1 MGFTSLAFLAFFP
14 IVWLIYLALPGRARA
29 AWLLAASYVFCLSFG
44 IEYLLVLLG
53 STLVTW
59 LGALGLEKRRNISE
73 AQGRLLFGA
82 VIVFHVAALS
92 FSNTTVWG
100 CCFLWEFPFTPFRPS
115 VIWQTYGRAGRKQRK
130 IC

>member
-14 IVWLIYLALPGRARA
+14 ILWLIYLALPGRARA

-44 IEYLLVLLG
+44 SEYLLVLLG

-73 AQGRLLFGA
+73 AQG
-82 VIVFHVAALS
+82 LS
-92 FSNTTVWG
+92 
-100 CCFLWEFPFTPFRPS
+100 L
-115 VIWQTYGRAGRKQRK
+115 IH
-130 IC
+130 I